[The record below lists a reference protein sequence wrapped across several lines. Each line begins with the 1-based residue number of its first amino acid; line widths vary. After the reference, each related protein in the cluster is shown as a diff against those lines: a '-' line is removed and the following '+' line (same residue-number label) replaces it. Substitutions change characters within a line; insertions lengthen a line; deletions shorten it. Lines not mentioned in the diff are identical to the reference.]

1 MRKHLFVLVAL
12 AGLAG
17 GTAQAQTE
25 RGTTLIGLSAGNL
38 GYGRGADHTFRQY
51 SGTLTPTVG
60 RFVADNLLVGLGVQV
75 GHSHRQ
81 STYSGL
87 YFPSVISPNVLYDN
101 ITFSERRWSAGV
113 TPFARYYFLNHGRHH
128 LFGEASLHAN
138 RTWARDRYQNEVGPL
153 TSWRQYN
160 SFGYRAA
167 VGYSYS
173 LSPRTML
180 EVSAGY
186 QRTYAPTGNSGKL
199 DARIGVNF
207 VLPSGKR

>member
-1 MRKHLFVLVAL
+1 MYKHLLLLAGLV
-12 AGLAG
+12 GLAG
-17 GTAQAQTE
+17 GPAQAQTE

-38 GYGRGADHTFRQY
+38 SHGRSADGGFRQY

-60 RFVADNLLVGLGVQV
+60 HFVADNLLVGLGVQV
-75 GHSHRQ
+75 GHSLRQ
-81 STYSGL
+81 SAYSGL
-87 YFPSVISPNVLYDN
+87 YFPNPWSTSVLYDDL
-101 ITFSERRWSAGV
+101 TFSERRWSAGV
-113 TPFARYYFLNHGRHH
+113 TPYARYYFLNRGRHH

-138 RTWARDRYQNEVGPL
+138 RTWARERYQNEVGML
-153 TSWRQYN
+153 TSWQRFN

-167 VGYSYS
+167 LGYSYA

-207 VLPSGKR
+207 VLPGGKH

>member
-1 MRKHLFVLVAL
+1 MRKHLLLL

-17 GTAQAQTE
+17 LASAAQAQTE
-25 RGTTLIGLSAGNL
+25 RGTTLIGLSASNMS
-38 GYGRGADHTFRQY
+38 YGRSADHTFRQY

-75 GHSHRQ
+75 GHRYSQ

-87 YFPSVISPNVLYDN
+87 FFPSVVSSSVAYDK
-101 ITFSERRWSAGV
+101 ITFSERRWSAGLA
-113 TPFARYYFLNHGRHH
+113 PYARYYFLNRGRHH
-128 LFGEASLHAN
+128 LFGEASVFAD
-138 RTWARDRYQNEVGPL
+138 RTWVRGRYQNEVGRL
-153 TSWRQYN
+153 TGTSKFDSW
-160 SFGYRAA
+160 GYRAA
-167 VGYSYS
+167 LGYSYS
-173 LSPRTML
+173 LNPRTML

-186 QRTYAPTGNSGKL
+186 RRTYAPGGNSGKL